1 MNLMRIIGEATHT
14 VTSWLTQALYK
25 IDKADGTV
33 ITLPDA
39 TGTGFAF
46 KFIVGVDMTA
56 DAVIQVASSSDIM
69 AGMAL
74 AAADTDSTV
83 NGWETAADT
92 DTITLDGSTTGG
104 LVGDVIMLTDI
115 GEGLWHVD
123 ARLRQTG
130 TEATPFSAAV

>member
-1 MNLMRIIGEATHT
+1 MNPMRIIGEATNT

-69 AGMAL
+69 AGVAL
-74 AAADTDSTV
+74 AAGGADDSV
-83 NGWETAADT
+83 SGWETAADT
-92 DTITLDGSTTGG
+92 DTITLNGATSGG
-104 LVGDVIMLTDI
+104 LAGDVIMLTDI

>member
-1 MNLMRIIGEATHT
+1 MNPMRIIGEATHT